1 MHKFKKYSS
10 YKDSGIEWL
19 GKIPEHWEVK
29 RLGTLGRFSASGI
42 DKHINKN
49 ESLVKIINFTDIYSN
64 TRHILDNSIQY
75 MEVTTP
81 ENNRIKHLVQKGD
94 LIFLP
99 SSETYEDLG
108 LAALVNEELDNTSFS
123 YHVIRLQF
131 KKDIEHHFKKYLTNN
146 NFVLNQFSSYGKGT
160 TRKII
165 GRNVFKNVK
174 VIPLEKQP
182 IKTNLEDNT
191 VVYLSHGD
199 KYADFIHSAYTKLIR
214 SKQILKVLNTID
226 RISNY
231 KISKTIKQSQ
241 LEKNICK
248 KIDNFEEMISSK
260 LHLYKADEGAYIVE
274 GHYHQCHQFEEKGIN
289 YLNLPSF
296 ACNQSYFIVECLQ
309 DEKFALRGCNV

>member
-1 MHKFKKYSS
+1 MCHKIKNGAIFIADAHEDENKSNFYNFLKMIDSKELQTEQLFVMGDMFDLLVGEVEYGVKQYDKYI
-10 YKDSGIEWL
+10 KL
-19 GKIPEHWEVK
+19 
-29 RLGTLGRFSASGI
+29 I
-42 DKHINKN
+42 DKIALHVEVIYFEGNHDFGLN
-49 ESLVKIINFTDIYSN
+49 SL
-64 TRHILDNSIQY
+64 
-75 MEVTTP
+75 
-81 ENNRIKHLVQKGD
+81 
-94 LIFLP
+94 
-99 SSETYEDLG
+99 
-108 LAALVNEELDNTSFS
+108 
-123 YHVIRLQF
+123 
-131 KKDIEHHFKKYLTNN
+131 
-146 NFVLNQFSSYGKGT
+146 
-160 TRKII
+160 
-165 GRNVFKNVK
+165 FKNVK